1 MKRIPILVAAIT
13 ALPVLADGITLYEGP
28 NMRGRSVS
36 LSRSTPNLGYLGFE
50 NKAASA
56 YVTDGRWE
64 LCTEPYFKGQC
75 RPYGPGQKPSLDGQ
89 SYRFSSARI
98 AFEHGN
104 FGGRSVWIE
113 RTTSNFDRMG
123 FNDRAESVIVEGGSW
138 RLGSD
143 ANGRGECE
151 EFGPGQYPTLPRGL
165 ASKISSAYVR

>member
-1 MKRIPILVAAIT
+1 MKRIPVLVAAIT

-75 RPYGPGQKPSLDGQ
+75 RTYGPGQKPSLDGQ
-89 SYRFSSARI
+89 SYRVSSARI
-98 AFEHGN
+98 ADDGLYEPAPSDRWSNSGDAEVVVYD
-104 FGGRSVWIE
+104 R
-113 RTTSNFDRMG
+113 SNFSNQLRTLREATRPACGQKAICSSTSRRPLTRLSTVALRDPP
-123 FNDRAESVIVEGGSW
+123 FESK
-138 RLGSD
+138 R
-143 ANGRGECE
+143 
-151 EFGPGQYPTLPRGL
+151 
-165 ASKISSAYVR
+165 